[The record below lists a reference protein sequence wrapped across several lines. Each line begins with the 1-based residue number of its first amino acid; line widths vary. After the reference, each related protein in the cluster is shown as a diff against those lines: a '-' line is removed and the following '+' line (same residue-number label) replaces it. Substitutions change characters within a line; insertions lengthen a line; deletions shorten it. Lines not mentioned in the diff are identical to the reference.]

1 MVNLDNL
8 FKKISSMGLTV
19 KKVSQD
25 TGISSGNISD
35 WKNGRSFPSALK
47 LIDLAD
53 YLDCSTDFLL
63 GRTETEKVINL
74 PNEIADEIVSR
85 FNEEEEEFISEKDI
99 IKHPIKKAAKIYSVN
114 ADDYNKVIRI
124 YNRVVE
130 KYGKEQIFISKKEYV
145 ELFEFQD
152 GIMER
157 YVINPLIK
165 SENGFYTLSQKDYNM
180 FLEIYKLYVESFI

>member
-1 MVNLDNL
+1 MANLDNL

-47 LIDLAD
+47 LIDLAN
-53 YLDCSTDFLL
+53 YLNCSTDFLL

-74 PNEIADEIVSR
+74 PNEIAEEIVSR

-99 IKHPIKKAAKIYSVN
+99 IKYPIKKSIKLYSVN
-114 ADDYNKVIRI
+114 AYDYDKVIRI
-124 YNRVVE
+124 YDRVSE
-130 KYGKEQIFISKKEYV
+130 KYDKEKILISKKEYI

-157 YVINPLIK
+157 YIINPLIH
-165 SENGFYTLSQKDYNM
+165 SEKGFYILTQKNYNM
-180 FLEIYKLYVESFI
+180 FCEIYKLYVKSFV